1 MNKTITCFV
10 PYADEASTRRTLSA
24 LRQSCSVKDIYLLSN
39 NPESKQLDGYP
50 ILTID
55 SFNSTYMLEQMAF
68 HTDTDHVLLYTQ
80 TSPLELGY
88 KALERMCAHLSDS
101 CGLVYADYQEWKDG
115 KLEKHPVI
123 DYQLGSVRDDFDF
136 GPLLLFQARWLR
148 AGLADI
154 KKGKYTMNA
163 ALFDSPDTGN
173 YQHAALYAVRLFIS
187 RNGNIQHIKEYLYT
201 QVEEDLRLSGEKQF
215 DYVNPRNREVQ
226 IEMEK
231 AFTLHLKD
239 LKADIM
245 PGKTIADFKESDFA
259 IEASVIIPVR
269 NRVRTIKDAI
279 ESVLQQKT
287 KFPFNLIVVD
297 NHSTD
302 GTTEVIAG
310 YGADK
315 RVIHIQ
321 PERNDLGI
329 GGCWDMAV
337 NHPACGRFAVQLDS
351 DDLYSSEHTLQKI
364 VDGFYKQKCAM
375 LIGSY
380 RITDFEL
387 NTLPPGLIDHREWTD
402 TNGQN
407 NALRINGLGA
417 PRAFYT
423 PILRETG
430 VPNVSYGEDYALG
443 LAISRKYKIGRIYEE
458 LYLCRRW
465 EGNSDAALDIE
476 RINRNNWYKDSLRTN
491 ELIQRMDQNNRLGC
505 KNNGE
510 EAEEFIEKQLK
521 EWEMAAKN
529 HQELETKVKVRKEQ
543 IKGFEFN
550 VQFNPNR
557 IASTNAKTDKESIDR
572 RPCFLCAENQPKEQK
587 RLEIYYDID
596 LCLNPYPILPKHITI
611 PSKEHTKQN
620 LKDCIDR
627 YWDVIGRIPDGF
639 ALFYN
644 GPCCGASAPD
654 HFHFQGARQKD
665 IPLVAAY
672 DQLEKKKLMT
682 TFENYG
688 EEVKNI
694 YTTCES
700 TLYYIDNYV
709 CPLFAIESKGD
720 RVDEMAE
727 KLCKFLPKKKEEKEP
742 MVNVFIWEKT
752 DDSTTC
758 ALVIPRSKH
767 RPDCYSAEGE
777 GKMLVSPGALD
788 MAGILVTPR
797 EEDFQKI
804 NATDIEGIIREVG
817 IPFEEAEDIVKNML
831 KQKK

>member
-10 PYADEASTRRTLSA
+10 PYADEASTKRTIAS
-24 LRQSCSVKDIYLLSN
+24 LRQSCCVKDIYLLSN
-39 NPESKQLDGYP
+39 NPETKQFEGYP
-50 ILTID
+50 VLTID

-68 HTDTDHVLLYTQ
+68 HTDTDQVLLYTQ
-80 TSPLELGY
+80 TSSLELGY

-123 DYQLGSVRDDFDF
+123 DYQPGSVRDDFDF
-136 GPLLLFQARWLR
+136 GPLLLFQARWLK
-148 AGLADI
+148 AGLTDI
-154 KKGKYTMNA
+154 KKGEYTVNA
-163 ALFDSPDTGN
+163 AQFDSPDADE

-231 AFTLHLKD
+231 AFTLHLKE
-239 LKADIM
+239 LGADIM
-245 PGKTIADFKESDFA
+245 PGKTIADFKKSDFA

-310 YGADK
+310 YRTDE

-321 PERNDLGI
+321 PERDDLGI
-329 GGCWDMAV
+329 GGCWDVAV

-380 RITDFEL
+380 RITDFNL

-402 TNGQN
+402 SNGQN

-491 ELIQRMDQNNRLGC
+491 ELIQRMDQNNELAC

-510 EAEEFIEKQLK
+510 AAEEFIEKQLK

-529 HQELETKVKVRKEQ
+529 HRELETKVKVRKEQ

-557 IASTNAKTDKESIDR
+557 IASTNAKTDKESINR

-587 RLEIYYDID
+587 RLEIYHDID

-611 PSKEHTKQN
+611 PFKEHTKQN

-627 YWDVIGRIPDGF
+627 YWDVIVRIPDGF

-672 DQLEKKKLMT
+672 EQLEKKKLMT

-688 EEVKNI
+688 EEVKNS

-700 TLYYIDNYV
+700 TLYYIDNYA
-709 CPLFAIESKGD
+709 CPLFAIESKGGT
-720 RVDEMAE
+720 VDEMAK
-727 KLCKFLPKKKEEKEP
+727 KLCKFLPKKKGEKEP
-742 MVNVFIWEKT
+742 MVNVFIWEKA
-752 DDSTTC
+752 DGYTTC

-767 RPDCYSAEGE
+767 RPDCYSAEGDE
-777 GKMLVSPGALD
+777 KMLVSPGALD

-804 NATDIEGIIREVG
+804 SAADIERIIREVG
-817 IPFEEAEDIVKNML
+817 ISFEEAEDIVKNIL